1 MSFDFKLKFIIWL
14 NLTLNWLLRKKKKAK
29 NSVVDNNKLWN
40 SWITHLKR
48 IKMDWYCWEK
58 FKNKNFLFYS
68 SWKKII
74 SLSRLPFRIV
84 SCVIKYDFEY
94 LYELKILITSKCE
107 FLSSKRET
115 NLFLFHWNLY
125 NYIIILITIFPH
137 YVLIITLFHSTG
149 KNIVFFLLIKQ
160 HPLKIRNPKFK
171 KLMMTKTKGG

>member
-40 SWITHLKR
+40 SWMTHLKR

-107 FLSSKRET
+107 FLYSKKET
-115 NLFLFHWNLY
+115 NLFLFHWNWY
-125 NYIIILITIFPH
+125 SFIIIFNN
-137 YVLIITLFHSTG
+137 YFSTLCFNYNFISFNR
-149 KNIVFFLLIKQ
+149 KKYCFFFVNKAASLE
-160 HPLKIRNPKFK
+160 N
-171 KLMMTKTKGG
+171 